1 MIQIFI
7 LSNFHSPQQIWGL
20 CVSNFCAWLCVRVQF
35 VASTVILYL
44 LKETLWVITG
54 AAALQSI
61 ILFDRKIAEIFIQVY
76 EDIRLFQ
83 EMAAAIT

>member
-1 MIQIFI
+1 MHFYDTNIYFI
-7 LSNFHSPQQIWGL
+7 KFSFASANLGL
-20 CVSNFCAWLCVRVQF
+20 VCRTFVHDCACVCNLLPL
-35 VASTVILYL
+35 LYL

-76 EDIRLFQ
+76 EDIMLFQ
-83 EMAAAIT
+83 EMAAAII